1 MTTTARETQVV
12 KDAVV
17 RLVMRERHGID
28 FANYVQDPVAFVTDV
43 LDEHLWSK
51 QIEIM
56 ESVRDNRHTAVHS
69 CHGSGKSWVAARIV
83 AWWMACHEPGE
94 AFAITTAPTFAQVR
108 AILWREIRRAHR
120 KNLPGKVN
128 QTEWWINDEIVAFG
142 RKPGDYDTD
151 AFQGIHARAVLVIL
165 DEASGIPPA
174 LWEAVETVVT
184 NDECRVLAI
193 GNPDD
198 PHGEFA
204 RKCQPD
210 SGWNAIH
217 VNGLESPNFTD
228 EPIPDHLR
236 GLLISPTWVDER
248 KAEWGDQSPLFVSKV
263 LGQFPEDSDDGVVLT
278 SDIRACQYLDEDERP
293 ALPTHIER
301 DRMSGTTEIVADYD
315 VCLGVDVGAGGD
327 ETVIRE
333 RLGIRAGRTW
343 SARTPESTQAVELV
357 MRAVRECMP
366 DRINVDVIG
375 VGWGIVGRLKELVR
389 EAGPGDPLYRVR
401 IDGVNVGASPR
412 DKARFA
418 KLRDELWW
426 VVGRELIQS
435 GAMDLTDLDETT
447 IGQLISPRYSIDAGG
462 RVKIE
467 AKADTR
473 KRIGRSPD
481 DADALLLAYYQGAP
495 AWTID

>member
-56 ESVRDNRHTAVHS
+56 ESVRDSRHTAVHS
-69 CHGSGKSWVAARIV
+69 CHGSGKSWVAARV
-83 AWWMACHEPGE
+83 VSWWLACHEPGE

-151 AFQGIHARAVLVIL
+151 AFQGIHARAGLVIL
-165 DEASGIPPA
+165 DEA
-174 LWEAVETVVT
+174 
-184 NDECRVLAI
+184 
-193 GNPDD
+193 
-198 PHGEFA
+198 
-204 RKCQPD
+204 
-210 SGWNAIH
+210 
-217 VNGLESPNFTD
+217 
-228 EPIPDHLR
+228 
-236 GLLISPTWVDER
+236 
-248 KAEWGDQSPLFVSKV
+248 
-263 LGQFPEDSDDGVVLT
+263 SDDGVVLT

-293 ALPTHIER
+293 ALPTHVER

-333 RLGIRAGRTW
+333 RLGIRAGQTW
-343 SARTPESTQAVELV
+343 RARTPESTQAVELV

-426 VVGRELIQS
+426 VAGRELIQS

-481 DADALLLAYYQGAP
+481 DADALLLAYYQGPP

>member
-1 MTTTARETQVV
+1 
-12 KDAVV
+12 
-17 RLVMRERHGID
+17 
-28 FANYVQDPVAFVTDV
+28 
-43 LDEHLWSK
+43 
-51 QIEIM
+51 
-56 ESVRDNRHTAVHS
+56 
-69 CHGSGKSWVAARIV
+69 
-83 AWWMACHEPGE
+83 
-94 AFAITTAPTFAQVR
+94 
-108 AILWREIRRAHR
+108 
-120 KNLPGKVN
+120 
-128 QTEWWINDEIVAFG
+128 
-142 RKPGDYDTD
+142 
-151 AFQGIHARAVLVIL
+151 
-165 DEASGIPPA
+165 
-174 LWEAVETVVT
+174 
-184 NDECRVLAI
+184 
-193 GNPDD
+193 
-198 PHGEFA
+198 
-204 RKCQPD
+204 
-210 SGWNAIH
+210 
-217 VNGLESPNFTD
+217 
-228 EPIPDHLR
+228 
-236 GLLISPTWVDER
+236 
-248 KAEWGDQSPLFVSKV
+248 
-263 LGQFPEDSDDGVVLT
+263 
-278 SDIRACQYLDEDERP
+278 
-293 ALPTHIER
+293 
-301 DRMSGTTEIVADYD
+301 MSGTTEIVADYD

-343 SARTPESTQAVELV
+343 RARTPESTQAVELV

-412 DKARFA
+412 DKGRFA

-426 VVGRELIQS
+426 VAGRELIQS
-435 GAMDLTDLDETT
+435 GAMDLTDLDDTT